1 MANNTIGSIPYSLS
15 LRSSNPLNEDAAKKI
30 YATAQSRE
38 TVTLKMLAAHIR
50 EHGSS
55 FSVGTLYGVLADM
68 VSCTLELLKSGYSV
82 NFDGLAKFYVT
93 LSSNGADSTAE
104 FTTANIKKVNILSD
118 VDDAAT
124 SELNTETEFEYVGT
138 RAEQAAAK
146 AAAKAAMDT
155 ELGVTTTTDDSGS
168 GNSGSGSG
176 SVEE

>member
-15 LRSSNPLNEDAAKKI
+15 LRSSNPLDETAKKKV

-68 VSCTLELLKSGYSV
+68 VSCTIELLKSGYSV
-82 NFDGLAKFYVT
+82 NFDGLTKFYVT
-93 LSSNGADSTAE
+93 LSSRGADSASDY
-104 FTTANIKKVNILSD
+104 TTSNIKKVNLMSA
-118 VDDAAT
+118 VDEAAT
-124 SELNTETEFEYVGT
+124 SELNTDTEFEYVGT

-146 AAAKAAMDT
+146 AAAKTGIDT
-155 ELGVTTTTDDSGS
+155 ELGVITTDDSGS
-168 GNSGSGSG
+168 DDSGSGS